1 MAKSSVGAALD
12 TGLLTRVMGFAKPYM
27 KVFYFTLFLTIA
39 LAALGVARPI
49 LIGQAVDVYVI
60 NSDPQGLL
68 RLMLIVAGLL
78 FLEAVAE
85 FYNTYYSNWLGQSVT
100 IDLRNRLFDHIV
112 SFKLK
117 YFDRTAIGTLVTRCI
132 SDIETIAQIFSQGLL
147 NIFGELLK
155 LIVVVTVMFVIN
167 WQLALYALLP
177 IPLLILSMVIFKNAI
192 KKAFQQV
199 RTQVARLNAFVQEH
213 IVGMFIVQVFNRERR
228 EKEKFVAINREHRK
242 AHIRS
247 VWAYSIFFPVV
258 EILSAISLAL
268 LVWWGAGGVLE
279 GEVTQGDL
287 VTYILFIYMLY
298 RPIRQLADRFNV
310 LQMGMV
316 GSERVFRVL
325 DLDMRMADE
334 GQLRDGIRGNIRFED
349 VWFAY
354 NEDEWVLKG
363 ISFEVKEGET
373 VAFVGATGAG
383 KSSVINLINRFYEFN
398 KGDIVLDGH
407 SIRNYDLEYLRS
419 QVGVVLQ
426 DVFMFSD
433 TVANNISLGDP
444 QITLEEI
451 KEATEAV
458 GAHEFV
464 ERLPGGYH
472 FDVKERGGMLSVGQ
486 RQLMSFVR
494 AYVYNPKILILD
506 EATSSVDTES
516 ELLIQRAINKLTA
529 NRTSIVIAH
538 RLSTIQKA
546 DKIIVMDH
554 GEIVEQGTHDELLRK
569 GGHYKKLSDLQF
581 KNGGEEV
588 E

>member
-117 YFDRTAIGTLVTRCI
+117 YFDRTAIGTLVTRCV

>member
-117 YFDRTAIGTLVTRCI
+117 YFDRTAIGTLVTRCV

-213 IVGMFIVQVFNRERR
+213 IVGMFIVQVFNREKR

-433 TVANNISLGDP
+433 TVANNITLGDP

>member
-177 IPLLILSMVIFKNAI
+177 IPLLVLSMVIFKNAI

-213 IVGMFIVQVFNRERR
+213 IVGMFIVQVFNREKR

-433 TVANNISLGDP
+433 TVANNISLSDP

>member
-60 NSDPQGLL
+60 NSDSQGLL

-213 IVGMFIVQVFNRERR
+213 IVGMFIVQVFNREKR

-354 NEDEWVLKG
+354 DEDEWVLKG

-444 QITLEEI
+444 KITLEEI

-554 GEIVEQGTHDELLRK
+554 GKIVEQGTHDELLRK
-569 GGHYKKLSDLQF
+569 GGHYKKLFDLQF

>member
-117 YFDRTAIGTLVTRCI
+117 YFDRTAIGTLVTRCV

-213 IVGMFIVQVFNRERR
+213 IVGMFIVQVFNREKR

>member
-12 TGLLTRVMGFAKPYM
+12 TGHLTRVMGFAKPYM

-117 YFDRTAIGTLVTRCI
+117 YFDRTAIGTLVTRCV

-213 IVGMFIVQVFNRERR
+213 IVGMFIVQVFNREKR

-433 TVANNISLGDP
+433 TVANNISLSDP

>member
-177 IPLLILSMVIFKNAI
+177 IPLLVLSMVIFKNAI

>member
-12 TGLLTRVMGFAKPYM
+12 TGHLTRVMGFAKPYM

-117 YFDRTAIGTLVTRCI
+117 YFDRTAIGTLVTRCV

-177 IPLLILSMVIFKNAI
+177 IPLLVLSMVIFKNAI

>member
-117 YFDRTAIGTLVTRCI
+117 YFDRTAIGTLVTRCV

-177 IPLLILSMVIFKNAI
+177 IPLLVLSMVIFKNAI

-213 IVGMFIVQVFNRERR
+213 IVGMFIVQVFNREKR